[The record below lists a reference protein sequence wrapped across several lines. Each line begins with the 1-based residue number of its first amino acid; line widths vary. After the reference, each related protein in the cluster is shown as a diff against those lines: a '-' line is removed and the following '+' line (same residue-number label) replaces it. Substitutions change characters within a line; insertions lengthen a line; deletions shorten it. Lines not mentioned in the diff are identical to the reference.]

1 VNEGDVVLT
10 LADPDLLAQREKT
23 ASERTGLMAEQYRA
37 LLEDPAQA
45 ASLNEQIA
53 RNDAELQRA
62 DQQIDNLALR
72 ARSPGRTVWP
82 REQDLPGSYAHRGDM
97 LGYVLGPEPA
107 QVRAVLRDE
116 DLLRVRGHVKSI
128 EVRLA
133 DSPWTTHAAS
143 LLNETPAATRQL
155 PSAALGDRQGG
166 PVAIDPGDK
175 DGVKAQ
181 NPVFLVDVRVPGV
194 TAERIGGRAWV
205 KLVLPGEPIGLQAL
219 RVLRQLLVRE
229 FSPTGQA

>member
-1 VNEGDVVLT
+1 
-10 LADPDLLAQREKT
+10 
-23 ASERTGLMAEQYRA
+23 
-37 LLEDPAQA
+37 
-45 ASLNEQIA
+45 
-53 RNDAELQRA
+53 
-62 DQQIDNLALR
+62 
-72 ARSPGRTVWP
+72 
-82 REQDLPGSYAHRGDM
+82 M

-143 LLNETPAATRQL
+143 LLIETPAATRQL